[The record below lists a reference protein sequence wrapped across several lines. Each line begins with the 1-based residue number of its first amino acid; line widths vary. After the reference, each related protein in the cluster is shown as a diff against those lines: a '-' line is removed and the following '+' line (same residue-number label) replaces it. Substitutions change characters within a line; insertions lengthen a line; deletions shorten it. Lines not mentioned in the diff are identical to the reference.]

1 MTYTISNI
9 ARSKGDPKV
18 LHSGPSSLGASDRL
32 ARALGWYSI
41 GLGLTELFAAKR
53 ITRALGMEGKEALVR
68 AYGVRELGHGIVSLS
83 PDKHLGLWSRVA
95 GDGLDIAT
103 LMTAMRHD
111 NPKRDNVGIALAAV
125 LGVTLLDIIGAQGV
139 TARHRRPH
147 DRPRSYRDRTGFPQG
162 VQAARGAAR
171 DFKVPPDMRA
181 APALAAVSN
190 RAPQEKA
197 QEKARPH

>member
-1 MTYTISNI
+1 
-9 ARSKGDPKV
+9 
-18 LHSGPSSLGASDRL
+18 
-32 ARALGWYSI
+32 
-41 GLGLTELFAAKR
+41 
-53 ITRALGMEGKEALVR
+53 MEGKEALVR

-139 TARHRRPH
+139 TARHSRPRG
-147 DRPRSYRDRTGFPQG
+147 RPRSYRDRTGFPQG
-162 VQAARGAAR
+162 VQAARGAAK
-171 DFKVPPDMRA
+171 DFQVPPDMRA
-181 APALAAVSN
+181 APTLAAVSD
-190 RAPQEKA
+190 RAPQER
-197 QEKARPH
+197 ARPHRTIDDTAALERR

>member
-1 MTYTISNI
+1 MAYHISNI
-9 ARSKGDPKV
+9 ARSKGDPK
-18 LHSGPSSLGASDRL
+18 LIKSGHSSLGPADRM
-32 ARALGWYSI
+32 AKAIGWFSI
-41 GLGLTELFAAKR
+41 GLGLTELIAAER

-139 TARHRRPH
+139 TTRHSRPRG
-147 DRPRSYRDRTGFPQG
+147 RPRSYRNRTGFPQG
-162 VQAARGAAR
+162 VQSARGAAK
-171 DFKVPPDMRA
+171 DFQVPPDMRA
-181 APALAAVSN
+181 APALAAVSD
-190 RAPQEKA
+190 RAPQER
-197 QEKARPH
+197 ARPH

>member
-18 LHSGPSSLGASDRL
+18 LHSGPSSLGASDRM

-111 NPKRDNVGIALAAV
+111 NPKRDNVGIALAVV
-125 LGVTLLDIIGAQGV
+125 LGVTLLDIIGAQGT
-139 TARHRRPH
+139 TARHSRPRG
-147 DRPRSYRDRTGFPQG
+147 RPRSYRDRTGFPQG

-190 RAPQEKA
+190 RAL